1 MQLYEI
7 TIYFKII
14 FLSIFI
20 KLTFTICMVV
30 MKFFLSYQQIRFQA
44 FSFALKCI
52 LTLQS
57 NAQSSHTKYFKTL
70 ANIFMPMTNFHNKQV
85 SSDDM
90 LWQEKVLFV
99 SYNYYY
105 FDIYLYRNNFIEN
118 SLNIIYLKV
127 TSSQLLL
134 PVIIIKTSRFTLQ
147 ISCLFLYLIAL
158 QKGYSCDSDTNMC

>member
-1 MQLYEI
+1 MHRISYG
-7 TIYFKII
+7 
-14 FLSIFI
+14 
-20 KLTFTICMVV
+20 CND
-30 MKFFLSYQQIRFQA
+30 FFLSYQQIRFQA

-99 SYNYYY
+99 TYNYYY
-105 FDIYLYRNNFIEN
+105 SDIYLYRNNFIEN
-118 SLNIIYLKV
+118 SLIVLYYLPQSYKFAIVTTCYYYQDLKV
-127 TSSQLLL
+127 YLANIMFIFISHCTSED
-134 PVIIIKTSRFTLQ
+134 I
-147 ISCLFLYLIAL
+147 
-158 QKGYSCDSDTNMC
+158 